1 VDLPKRSLDDFV
13 GLVIIIIY
21 YLKVNFTIS
30 HAFEEA
36 RVKSFID
43 LSSDAVIRVWSLFI

>member
-1 VDLPKRSLDDFV
+1 VDLPKRRVDEFV
-13 GLVIIIIY
+13 GLVLIIIY
-21 YLKVNFTIS
+21 YFKVNLTIS

-36 RVKSFID
+36 RVKSLID